1 MNKLKYYL
9 LFVLINFSTVSFA
22 YELKLD
28 LGQTN
33 IHSNFFEVPKGATRI
48 TFPDGKNQTTGR
60 LYWSWNINDKDKI
73 RILYAP
79 FTAKATVRSAAAV
92 SFMEETFAA
101 GTPIDV
107 SYTFNSYRVSY
118 IRTWNHDANFR
129 PHFGFTGKI
138 RDAAIKL
145 SNGIATKERDNVGFV
160 PLLNGGFDYHL
171 NSEWIFLFDVDA
183 AAASQGRA
191 IDGAIEFD
199 YIGFQNYRVGLGYR
213 VLDGGVDTRSNL
225 NFSQLR
231 TSYFSL
237 AREF

>member
-1 MNKLKYYL
+1 MNFYT
-9 LFVLINFSTVSFA
+9 FSFA

-33 IHSNFFEVPKGATRI
+33 IHSNFIEVPKCATRI
-48 TFPDGKNQTTGR
+48 NFPDGKNQTTGR
-60 LYWSWNINDKDKI
+60 LYWAWNINDQDKI
-73 RILYAP
+73 RILFSP
-79 FTAKATVRSAAAV
+79 FTTKATVLVATDV
-92 SFMEETFAA
+92 SFMEETFVA

-118 IRTWNHDANFR
+118 IRTWNHKTNFR
-129 PHFGFTGKI
+129 SHFGFTGKI

-145 SNGIATKERDNVGFV
+145 SNGLVSKERANVGFV
-160 PLLNGGFDYHL
+160 PLLNGGLDYNL
-171 NSEWIFLFDVDA
+171 NSNWIFVLDVDA

-199 YIGFQNYRVGLGYR
+199 YLGFDSYRVGFGYR
-213 VLDGGVDTRSNL
+213 VLDGGVNTQSNL

-231 TSYFSL
+231 TSYFSI